1 MIQNTLISYY
11 FKWQINVFMSSLVM
25 CAFVLVSCS
34 SDSGSSGGGTGTSTT
49 PSNLVVS
56 AVAVGT
62 STQNPNGDGTGKV
75 NFTISATNATSYKIL
90 LGNGEVQEI
99 TNGVFTYTYTAS
111 GTNTYVVYVSAYN
124 GAKFVST
131 STSITIYVTPTSV
144 WADEFNTDG
153 APDSSKWGYNTGAG
167 GWGNNEAEYYTTR
180 PENVIVSGG
189 TLKIISKKES
199 YQGSS
204 YTSARLLSKGKFSFK
219 YGKVEF
225 RAKFPTGGGTW
236 PAVWM
241 LGDNIDTTPWPAC
254 GEVDILEEVGN
265 NLNVN
270 HSSLHS
276 PGRSGNTPDTA
287 IVTVPNGNTEFHVYT
302 MDWRADFI
310 KFYVDNQLYYTF
322 TNSASMPFNQN
333 FFLIINSA
341 IGGNF
346 GGTIDPNFVSS
357 TFEVD
362 YIRVYN

>member
-1 MIQNTLISYY
+1 MKQNALLSLFSKCKIITILSSILI
-11 FKWQINVFMSSLVM
+11 
-25 CAFVLVSCS
+25 CAFMLTSCS
-34 SDSGSSGGGTGTSTT
+34 SNSGSGSETAT
-49 PSNLVVS
+49 PSNLVVT
-56 AVAVGT
+56 ATLVGT
-62 STQNPNGDGTGKV
+62 STQNPNGDGSGIV
-75 NFTISATNATSYKIL
+75 NFNINATNATKYKIA
-90 LGNGEVQEI
+90 LGNGEIQEI
-99 TNGVFTYTYTAS
+99 TNGTLAYTYTAS

-131 STSITIYVTPTSV
+131 SVSITIYVAQTALWS
-144 WADEFNTDG
+144 DEFNTNG
-153 APDSSKWGYNTGAG
+153 APDSSKWGYDLGAG
-167 GWGNNEAEYYTTR
+167 GWGNNESEYYTNR
-180 PENVIVSGG
+180 PDNIIVQNGV
-189 TLKIISKKES
+189 LKIITKKED

-204 YTSARLLSKGKFSFK
+204 YTSARILTKGKFSFK

-241 LGDNIDTTPWPAC
+241 LGNNIDSVGWPAC

-265 NLNVN
+265 TLNLN
-270 HSSLHS
+270 HSSMHS

-287 IVTVPNGNTEFHVYT
+287 TVMVPNGNTDFHIYT

-322 TNSASMPFNQN
+322 TNSSSLPFNQN
-333 FFLIINSA
+333 FFLIINCA

-357 TFEVD
+357 TYEID